1 LIFFCV
7 WANIVGQGGEKYQA
21 SYYVFEELAQA
32 EATQSIQSLV
42 GQAVS
47 ELHLGRLP
55 EAEAAFDQA
64 QALEPNN
71 PDLLAN
77 LIVLNT
83 LLGKDTSEQ
92 KKALQQVKP
101 DHALLV
107 DLAEKM
113 SEFGKAA
120 ERFSPTV
127 KA

>member
-1 LIFFCV
+1 
-7 WANIVGQGGEKYQA
+7 
-21 SYYVFEELAQA
+21 
-32 EATQSIQSLV
+32 V

-64 QALEPNN
+64 QGVDSNN

-83 LLGKDTSEQ
+83 ILGKDTTDQ
-92 KKALQQVKP
+92 KKALQKVQPK
-101 DHALLV
+101 HKLLV
-107 DLAEKM
+107 DLSEKKIEFEKA
-113 SEFGKAA
+113 SE
-120 ERFSPTV
+120 RYTPRV